1 MLLLEVTNSL
11 TVEELLKILG
21 VLVIPLIGAV
31 VWTTTIMFSMKAD
44 IKSLET
50 MVKALKDSDNA
61 RIDRLEK
68 NVGEIRNLIT
78 ALLISFA
85 KNNIKVETFDE
96 RNKDV

>member
-1 MLLLEVTNSL
+1 MEQVNIL

-21 VLVIPLIGAV
+21 VLVIPIIGAV

-44 IKSLET
+44 IKALET
-50 MVKALKDSDNA
+50 MVKALKDTDNA

-68 NVGEIRNLIT
+68 NVHEIRNLIT

-85 KNNIKVETFDE
+85 KNNIKVDTFDE
-96 RNKDV
+96 RHKND